1 MMKAAV
7 YHAYKLPDVVRI
19 EDVAKPAPKDDEVL
33 VRVRAASVNP
43 LDAGL
48 MKGKPLT
55 FRLLFGLS
63 KPRLTRPGVDVAG
76 EVEAVGAKATRFKAG
91 DQVFGFCRGAFA
103 EYVCAAES
111 KLVIKPP
118 NLTYEAAASV
128 AVAGFT
134 ALQGLRDKGRL
145 QRGQKVLVNSAAGGV
160 GTFAVQIAKWMGAE
174 VTGACSTT
182 NLELV
187 RSIGADHVIDY
198 TREDF
203 TKRKEPYDL
212 IFDCYVN
219 RSLNAYRN
227 VLSRKGTYL
236 MVGGPPRRWFVEML
250 TPLIQALLLSP
261 LVSQRFVTFI
271 AKPRQEDLR
280 LLRELMSSGMV
291 KPVIDRCYQLS
302 EVSEAI
308 RYLDARHARGKVVI
322 SVP

>member
-1 MMKAAV
+1 MKAAV

-76 EVEAVGAKATRFKAG
+76 DVEAVGAKATRFKAG

-103 EYVCAAES
+103 EYVCTAES

-118 NLTYEAAASV
+118 NVTYEVAAS
-128 AVAGFT
+128 
-134 ALQGLRDKGRL
+134 
-145 QRGQKVLVNSAAGGV
+145 
-160 GTFAVQIAKWMGAE
+160 
-174 VTGACSTT
+174 
-182 NLELV
+182 
-187 RSIGADHVIDY
+187 
-198 TREDF
+198 
-203 TKRKEPYDL
+203 
-212 IFDCYVN
+212 
-219 RSLNAYRN
+219 
-227 VLSRKGTYL
+227 
-236 MVGGPPRRWFVEML
+236 
-250 TPLIQALLLSP
+250 QALLLSP
-261 LVSQRFVTFI
+261 LVRQRFVTFI

-302 EVSEAI
+302 EVSQAI

-322 SVP
+322 RVP